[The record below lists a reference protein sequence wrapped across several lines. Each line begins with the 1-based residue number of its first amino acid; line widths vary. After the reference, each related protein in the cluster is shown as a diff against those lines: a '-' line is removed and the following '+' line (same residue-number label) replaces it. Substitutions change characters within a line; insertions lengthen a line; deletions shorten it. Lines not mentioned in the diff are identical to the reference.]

1 MCEGIN
7 SDNKFEVN
15 LTKTFFPRR
24 THFDLLYS
32 NFTTAQTIK
41 SAIHILSDQRT
52 LRSTRRSRPE
62 SNARMSSSFLAAKDN
77 PVQISKLFKENAEEK
92 DQEILSMLNGIHED
106 LSGMVISPE
115 SKSNNSHKDSLNLS
129 RKIMFSAQSQLQTDK
144 LARAGIL
151 YQADQAL
158 ANEVSAILADDDT
171 KPSYHKRL
179 MKSALREKLL
189 E

>member
-1 MCEGIN
+1 
-7 SDNKFEVN
+7 
-15 LTKTFFPRR
+15 
-24 THFDLLYS
+24 
-32 NFTTAQTIK
+32 
-41 SAIHILSDQRT
+41 
-52 LRSTRRSRPE
+52 
-62 SNARMSSSFLAAKDN
+62 
-77 PVQISKLFKENAEEK
+77 
-92 DQEILSMLNGIHED
+92 LSMLNDIHED